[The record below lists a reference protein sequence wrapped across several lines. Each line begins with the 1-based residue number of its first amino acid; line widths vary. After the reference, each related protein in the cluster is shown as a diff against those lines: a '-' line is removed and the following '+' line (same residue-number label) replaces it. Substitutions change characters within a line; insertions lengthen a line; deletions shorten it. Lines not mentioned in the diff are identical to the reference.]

1 MKDIYAISHLESC
14 IFVVIVHKPTMS
26 HCLNILILAVAVLM
40 EEAAIVKPILSLIAL
55 MEGMVLKILGETI
68 VDKAL
73 LVDQKQ
79 SARMHRYWKTEK
91 RYSIN
96 LDRQMFITKEDALLF
111 GLSYVGFGEER
122 QNVRVELNT
131 SRFKSHFGVEPRTIK
146 DLLVDLKEEFS
157 GGIIYRDLFMT
168 LNWLKLCKDV

>member
-1 MKDIYAISHLESC
+1 
-14 IFVVIVHKPTMS
+14 
-26 HCLNILILAVAVLM
+26 
-40 EEAAIVKPILSLIAL
+40 
-55 MEGMVLKILGETI
+55 MEGFLGNGHRRSRSMPGRPQPGRVDGRGRNRQTGPLPHRVDGRHGSQNIGRDNSRQGTSSRSKAVSADAQILEN
-68 VDKAL
+68 
-73 LVDQKQ
+73 
-79 SARMHRYWKTEK
+79 RK

-96 LDRQMFITKEDALLF
+96 LDRQMLITEEDVLLF

-157 GGIIYRDLFMT
+157 GGIIYRDVFMT
-168 LNWLKLCKDV
+168 LNWLKLCTDV